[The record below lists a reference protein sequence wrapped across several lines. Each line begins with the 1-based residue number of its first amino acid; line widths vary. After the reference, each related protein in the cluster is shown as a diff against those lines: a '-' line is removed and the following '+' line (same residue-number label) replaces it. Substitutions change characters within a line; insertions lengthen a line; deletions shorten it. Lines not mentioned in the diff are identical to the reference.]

1 MSTSSN
7 GVLAARSTN
16 ARMADSSIEHE
27 IGEIQEQRT
36 IGTIRMPAG

>member
-1 MSTSSN
+1 
-7 GVLAARSTN
+7 
-16 ARMADSSIEHE
+16 MADSSVEHE